1 MLEIIH
7 SYNFTTPN
15 DLKQLVVA
23 APKDYPDLASIK
35 TSAQDFGIEA
45 FDIINDI
52 PFIVPGVEEN
62 VIYKL
67 YIYRQPLAM
76 YHSEVTFKFKA

>member
-1 MLEIIH
+1 M
-7 SYNFTTPN
+7 
-15 DLKQLVVA
+15 
-23 APKDYPDLASIK
+23 ASIK
-35 TSAQDFGIEA
+35 TPAQDFGVEA

-52 PFIVPGVEEN
+52 PFVVPGVEEN

-67 YIYRQPLAM
+67 YIHRQPLAM